1 MSKNSRQKRT
11 AKRKLALALL
21 AQSRNP
27 PMVATKGHVRS
38 VWSKAMPAVDMSKP
52 GKSSRLE
59 PRWSPLD
66 GSGKVGKSVKGN
78 FVPKPKHAFKA
89 DGILVKHLPDVEP
102 VQVET
107 LEEEIR
113 AYSRQAGPRANPT
126 IPNSTLARE
135 RSRAVARLRK
145 REE

>member
-1 MSKNSRQKRT
+1 MAKNSRQKRT

-38 VWSKAMPAVDMSKP
+38 VWSKAMPSVASAPNWTTM
-52 GKSSRLE
+52 
-59 PRWSPLD
+59 D

-78 FVPKPKHAFKA
+78 FVPKPKHVFKS
-89 DGILVKHLPDVEP
+89 DGILVKRLPDVEP

-107 LEEEIR
+107 VEEEIR